1 MVVKSDIV
9 YPNKVIFFIKKK
21 IFLYSANFEW
31 SIIYNIF
38 KTLILILESY
48 FNYGNEYRFILNNN
62 FELMANS
69 ILKTNIIWIKNY

>member
-21 IFLYSANFEW
+21 IFLYSANFEG

-48 FNYGNEYRFILNNN
+48 FNYGNEYRFMLNNN

>member
-21 IFLYSANFEW
+21 TFLYSANFEG

>member
-21 IFLYSANFEW
+21 IFLYSANFEG